1 MKGPFPVDHPPRPAR
16 PALRFG
22 AGEWSGA
29 CGDLGTLLPYLV
41 AYLLVLKL
49 EPAGV
54 LCGFGLALVATG
66 LLFRSPLPVQPMKAI
81 GALAVAQ
88 GATAGAIATAGLLT
102 GLAWLL
108 LSASGWA
115 RRLARAVSTP
125 VVDGLVLGLALSLLW
140 QAAGLMQQQPLAG
153 LVALVALGPTWF
165 QRRLG
170 ARWQGLA
177 VAALPVL
184 LLVSAAWALWRQP
197 SALQGWEALKP
208 AWTLPTWAWPPLA
221 SADLFWAGLLLALPQ
236 MPLTAGNALLAV
248 HAEHR
253 RLFPDRPL
261 SETRLALSTGAI
273 NTLGSTMGAVPMC
286 HGVGGLAAQVHFGA
300 RTGGAPVILGLLLLV
315 AGLAWADAA
324 TALLGL
330 LPPAVLGATLA
341 LAAGSLARGVLQ
353 PGTKRSH
360 TGLMLTVAV
369 LSVWHAAAGLL
380 VGLLLQ
386 RWWRARSG
394 A

>member
-1 MKGPFPVDHPPRPAR
+1 VQEPPCAQP

-41 AYLLVLKL
+41 AYLVVLKL

-81 GALAVAQ
+81 GALALAQ
-88 GATAGAIATAGLLT
+88 GATAGAIGAAGLLT
-102 GLAWLL
+102 GLVWLL
-108 LSASGWA
+108 LGASGWA
-115 RRLARAVSTP
+115 RRLARAVTAP
-125 VVDGLVLGLALSLLW
+125 VVDGLVLGLAFSLLW
-140 QAAGLMQQQPLAG
+140 QAGGLMQHQPLVGVLALAVLSPTLFARRAG
-153 LVALVALGPTWF
+153 TLW
-165 QRRLG
+165 R
-170 ARWQGLA
+170 GLS

-184 LLVSAAWALWRQP
+184 LLASIGWALWCQP
-197 SALQGWEALKP
+197 SAWQGGLALQP
-208 AWTLPTWAWPPLA
+208 AWAPPALDWPALL
-221 SADLFWAGLLLALPQ
+221 SGDLLWAGLLLALPQ
-236 MPLTAGNALLAV
+236 LPLTAGNALLAV
-248 HAEHR
+248 RAEHQ
-253 RLFPDRPL
+253 RLFPDRPI
-261 SETRLALSTGAI
+261 SETSLALSTGAI
-273 NTLGSTMGAVPMC
+273 NTLGSAIGAVPMC

-300 RTGGAPVILGLLLLV
+300 RTGGAPVILGLLLLC

-330 LPPAVLGATLA
+330 LPPAVLGATLV
-341 LAAGSLARGVLQ
+341 LAAGSLARGVLER
-353 PGTKRSH
+353 GARGSH

-386 RWWRARSG
+386 RWWRARPG